1 MNNNYCCICGEKLI
15 KKECG
20 IDGYIDYCE
29 NCHEYRY
36 NLFNIAVS
44 MIVKCEDEYLLI
56 KQYGRDAFILV
67 AGYINNG
74 ESVEEAC
81 KRELKEET
89 NLVSKKVKI
98 LRSSYYNKSETLM
111 INCLVE
117 VSNKNIKV
125 NDEIDYFEW
134 FNKDDMQKYVKENS
148 LASYFVERYLNDIL

>member
-1 MNNNYCCICGEKLI
+1 MKNNYCHICGEKLT

-20 IDGYIDYCE
+20 IDGFIDYCE
-29 NCHEYRY
+29 NCKEYRY

-44 MIVKCEDEYLLI
+44 MIVKYNDEYLLI
-56 KQYGRDAFILV
+56 KQYGKDDYILV

-98 LRSSYYNKSETLM
+98 LRSSYYNKTETLM
-111 INCLVE
+111 INCIVE
-117 VSNKNIKV
+117 VSDKSLKV
-125 NDEIDYFEW
+125 NDEIDSYEW
-134 FNKDDMQKYVKENS
+134 FNKEEMLLNIKKDS
-148 LASYFVERYLNDIL
+148 LASYFVNRYVEELC